1 MSSLQPLY
9 DVKERLEA
17 AAIAGTGLLSEDF
30 RLQRA
35 AEAMK
40 PLAAASP
47 VFGKIS
53 AGLDK
58 LLSAPAENRAGLLL
72 DTLALV
78 DAVAYTQGRSG
89 MEGEIAPLSTGGGTY
104 IQISHGQIQPLLAAL
119 TTTGGGRMEIIQSAW
134 EDHPAF
140 FRDFRVMP
148 AVVAGLGDGYGE
160 IADLNAKILKKIGP
174 AAMPLLK
181 QGFDPVGNR
190 AMARRVEVIAAIDST
205 GAAEWLK
212 GILPQAKKDVRPEV
226 IRALGASQ
234 DNAALLLDLARRE
247 RGKNRDAALDALAK
261 LDGEEI
267 EAFWKAEL
275 AQNEGSVDFLQAAR
289 TDWAGA
295 LVAHGLV
302 NRLENF
308 IARGEKVETKENN
321 ELSRWLAAMSG
332 KTGPSAVA
340 FWRWTDERLGAIAGL
355 KNNIGQPLGFTE
367 NLSNILLYSLS
378 QEGGWRLAP
387 MCTGLWERDKNQA
400 RYLPHAFVA
409 AFLTKSPEE
418 VYDRFSPYLFTKKP
432 ILNAAGKAAQNAS
445 LLRGLFRLRWMGEG
459 YVFHSSQD
467 FVQVGRSLDPRWI
480 ERLTQSVWKN
490 ISGSGQAQHVPF
502 MAGEKLETFDI
513 SLSNLANPTDP
524 QACAAVVPYFKKR
537 MVETGCWFAYS
548 KFLLRFGASPAPE
561 LKASLSKSSAK
572 VTYLYNIW
580 DFCGDAAEK
589 LPREDVIVMLDAFL
603 SSGKIRNE
611 ELPRAAEAIP
621 YTQELLKN
629 GQSYPAWQVW
639 WGMGR

>member
-1 MSSLQPLY
+1 MSSLQPLF

-17 AAIAGTGLLSEDF
+17 VAIAGTGLLGEDF

-53 AGLDK
+53 AGLDR
-58 LLSAPAENRAGLLL
+58 LLSAPAEDRAGFLL

-89 MEGEIAPLSTGGGTY
+89 MEGEIVPLTADGGAY
-104 IQISHGQIQPLLAAL
+104 IQISRGQIQPLLTAL
-119 TTTGGGRMEIIQSAW
+119 STTGGGRMEIIQSVW
-134 EDHPAF
+134 EDHPEF
-140 FRDFRVMP
+140 FGDFRVMP

-160 IADLNAKILKKIGP
+160 IAELNAKILKKAGP

-181 QGFDPVGNR
+181 QGFDPAGNR
-190 AMARRVEVIAAIDST
+190 AMARRVEVIAAIGSAGT
-205 GAAEWLK
+205 TEWLK
-212 GILPQAKKDVRPEV
+212 EILPQAKKDVRPEV
-226 IRALGASQ
+226 IRALGMNQ
-234 DNAALLLDLARRE
+234 DNAALLLDLAQRE
-247 RGKNRDAALDALAK
+247 RGKNRDAALDALAR
-261 LDGEEI
+261 LDGEDI

-295 LVAHGLV
+295 LVAQGLTG
-302 NRLENF
+302 RLENF
-308 IARGEKVETKENN
+308 IAQGEKVETKENN
-321 ELSRWLAAMSG
+321 ELSRWLAAMAG

-340 FWRWTDERLGAIAGL
+340 FWRWADERLDAIAGL

-387 MCTGLWERDKNQA
+387 MCTGLWERDKNRP

-418 VYDRFSPYLFTKKP
+418 VYDRFSPCLFTKKP
-432 ILNAAGKAAQNAS
+432 ILNVAEKAAQNAS
-445 LLRGLFRLRWMGEG
+445 LLRGLFRLRWTEEG
-459 YVFHSSQD
+459 YVLYSSQN
-467 FVQVGRSLDPRWI
+467 FVQEGRTLDPRWI
-480 ERLTQSVWKN
+480 ERLTRAVWKN
-490 ISGSGQAQHVPF
+490 AGGNGQTHYMPF
-502 MAGEKLETFDI
+502 MAGEKVETFDI
-513 SLSNLANPTDP
+513 SLANLANPTDP
-524 QACAAVVPYFKKR
+524 QACAAIVPYFKER
-537 MVETGCWFAYS
+537 MVETGYWFSYS

-561 LKASLSKSSAK
+561 MKASLSKSSAK
-572 VTYLYNIW
+572 VAYLYNIW

-589 LPREDVIVMLDAFL
+589 LPKEDVIVMLDAFL
-603 SSGKIRNE
+603 TSGKIRNE

-629 GQSYPAWQVW
+629 GQSYPVWQVW